1 MSISDIKS
9 EQEFI
14 EKWTMYFNSL
24 QYIPEVQKNLIF
36 LGEQIKVH
44 PIFTEHA
51 SVEEKKS
58 LEDSHDFM
66 KNNPYKDFT
75 TIKIP
80 IEPPV
85 IDIPPSSPLDAVHD
99 IVIPT

>member
-24 QYIPEVQKNLIF
+24 QYIPEVQKNLIL
-36 LGEQIKVH
+36 LGEQIKAH
-44 PIFTEHA
+44 PLFTERA
-51 SVEEKKS
+51 SIEEKKS
-58 LEDSHDFM
+58 VEDSHDFM

-80 IEPPV
+80 VEPPV
-85 IDIPPSSPLDAVHD
+85 IDVPPPSPPDVAHG
-99 IVIPT
+99 IVKPT